1 MPNEVNHNLK
11 NLPLG
16 IDIELNID
24 LWGYFKFTCLTYSCY
39 LNIKSTLKQFYET

>member
-16 IDIELNID
+16 INAELNID
-24 LWGYFKFTCLTYSCY
+24 LWGYFKIYMFD
-39 LNIKSTLKQFYET
+39 I

>member
-1 MPNEVNHNLK
+1 MLNEVNQNLK

-16 IDIELNID
+16 IDIELKID

-39 LNIKSTLKQFYET
+39 LNIKATLKQFNET

>member
-1 MPNEVNHNLK
+1 MLNEVNYNLK

-16 IDIELNID
+16 IDTELDID

-39 LNIKSTLKQFYET
+39 LNIKATLKQFNET